1 MLCILQLQKVCKISV
16 HRDLLL
22 PDLNLLNINDFLK
35 DSVCC
40 LIDVFSELAVQ
51 VQAHLKASSQLKA
64 HLNRILL
71 MATFPNFATNSH
83 DSRIKEKQSNRRGRE
98 SFSSC
103 IVRISVVCVHRGQL
117 GLMST
122 TAKSMPPPPKK
133 RKNSHQQ
140 TVAGDTTLSK
150 TSDFNFQLY
159 ITPLTMSQKKHKHT
173 QLL

>member
-1 MLCILQLQKVCKISV
+1 MLCNLQLQNVCKISV
-16 HRDLLL
+16 RRDLLL

-35 DSVCC
+35 DSVWC

-71 MATFPNFATNSH
+71 MATFPSFATNSH

-103 IVRISVVCVHRGQL
+103 IVRISVVCVHRGQP

-122 TAKSMPPPPKK
+122 TAKGMPPP
-133 RKNSHQQ
+133 
-140 TVAGDTTLSK
+140 
-150 TSDFNFQLY
+150 
-159 ITPLTMSQKKHKHT
+159 QKKT
-173 QLL
+173 PTNRPLLGIPH